1 MTSSANAPRLQGQV
15 AIVTG
20 GVSGFGKAVVDT
32 FIEQGAKVLV
42 MDLNANEGGG
52 GLKDHDETVGQQLK
66 ANVCSAQD
74 WKTAVEICQ
83 SKFGQTP
90 TICVNNAGWTYSNK
104 STLTVTEEEFDKV
117 FNVNAKSFYVSVNT
131 LVPIM
136 QKAGKGGS
144 FIQVAST
151 AGVRPRPNLTWY
163 NASKA
168 AVIAA
173 NKSMAL
179 EFAKDK
185 IRFNCVNPV
194 AGVTPML
201 SLFAGAAK
209 VGDALTDAQL
219 KQFNDSVPL
228 GRLSM
233 PADVA
238 NAVLFFADPKSEF
251 LTGLDL
257 NVDGGR
263 CV

>member
-1 MTSSANAPRLQGQV
+1 
-15 AIVTG
+15 
-20 GVSGFGKAVVDT
+20 
-32 FIEQGAKVLV
+32 
-42 MDLNANEGGG
+42 MDLNAEDGKT
-52 GLKDHDETVGQQLK
+52 LTPHSESQARQLQADVCISRDWHK
-66 ANVCSAQD
+66 ALDMCKSL
-74 WKTAVEICQ
+74 
-83 SKFGQTP
+83 FGEVP

-104 STLTVTEEEFDKV
+104 STLDVSEEEVDRV
-117 FNVNAKSFYVSVNT
+117 YAVNVKSVYNSVNV
-131 LVPIM
+131 LVPEM
-136 QKAGKGGS
+136 QRNGQGGS

-151 AGVRPRPNLTWY
+151 AGIRPRPKLTWY

-168 AVIAA
+168 ATIAA
-173 NKSMAL
+173 TKSMAL
-179 EFAKDK
+179 EFAKDN

-209 VGDALTDAQL
+209 VGDALTEAQL

-228 GRLSM
+228 GRLSQ

-238 NAVLFFADPKSEF
+238 NAVLFLADPASKF
-251 LTGLDL
+251 LTGIDI

>member
-1 MTSSANAPRLQGQV
+1 MTSTSANAPRLQGQV

-20 GVSGFGKAVVDT
+20 GISGFGKAIVDT

-42 MDLNANEGGG
+42 MDLNASQGS
-52 GLKDHDETVGQQLK
+52 LKDHDENFGQQIK
-66 ANVCSAQD
+66 ANVCSSED
-74 WKTAVEICQ
+74 WKKAIEICQ
-83 SKFGQTP
+83 SKFNQTP

-104 STLTVTEEEFDKV
+104 STLTVSEEEFDKV

-136 QKAGKGGS
+136 QKSGKGGS

-209 VGDALTDAQL
+209 VGDSLTEEQL

-233 PADVA
+233 PSDVA

>member
-1 MTSSANAPRLQGQV
+1 MTSFTNTPRLQGQV

-20 GVSGFGKAVVDT
+20 GISGFGKAIVDT

-42 MDLNANEGGG
+42 MDLNANEGK
-52 GLKDHDETVGQQLK
+52 LENYDESIGQQIK
-66 ANVCSAQD
+66 ANVCLSKD
-74 WKTAVEICQ
+74 WKKAVEICQ
-83 SKFGQTP
+83 SKFGQSP

-104 STLTVTEEEFDKV
+104 STLLVTEEEFDKV
-117 FNVNAKSFYVSVNT
+117 FNVNAKSFLISVNT

-136 QKAGKGGS
+136 QEAGKGGA

-194 AGVTPML
+194 AGITPML

-209 VGDALTDAQL
+209 VGDQLSEAQL

>member
-1 MTSSANAPRLQGQV
+1 MSSSNPPRLQGQV

-20 GVSGFGKAVVDT
+20 GKSGFGKAIVDT
-32 FIEQGAKVLV
+32 FLAQGAKVLV
-42 MDLNANEGGG
+42 MDLSAKDGSIEGI
-52 GLKDHDETVGQQLK
+52 KEDQGQECK
-66 ANVCSAQD
+66 ANVCSIQD
-74 WKTAVEICQ
+74 WKKAVEICQ
-83 SKFGQTP
+83 SKFHQTP
-90 TICVNNAGWTYSNK
+90 TICINNAGWTYSNK

-117 FNVNAKSFYVSVNT
+117 FNVNAKSFFISVNV

-136 QKAGKGGS
+136 QKAGKGGV
-144 FIQVAST
+144 FVQIAST

-209 VGDALTDAQL
+209 VGDSLSEEQL

-238 NAVLFFADPKSEF
+238 NAALFFADPKSEF